1 LVIHVGGVS
10 LSLVLSDQLSLLAQ
24 LERNNDEETDG
35 QREVDLPHESVVAE
49 ASEKAIDRQQDP
61 QGHKPS
67 LPSLLVHQSRG
78 HWHVLNGQWPAL
90 TQFLHDALT
99 THRPVPRNWPRRD
112 LNDRAAP
119 YPLLRGSWLTI
130 PAAHGQRVGDT
141 RSVPIALV
149 ELNGPE

>member
-1 LVIHVGGVS
+1 MVIHVGGVS

-35 QREVDLPHESVVAE
+35 QREVDPPHESVVAE

-99 THRPVPRNWPRRD
+99 THRPVPGYWSHRD
-112 LNDRAAP
+112 LDPPVVRSTRLCAAGTNP
-119 YPLLRGSWLTI
+119 ITAMQGLTTDEA
-130 PAAHGQRVGDT
+130 PTKA
-141 RSVPIALV
+141 
-149 ELNGPE
+149 